1 MNDMT
6 AALLLISLI
15 ACVYALYK
23 TWSRS
28 SAFKN
33 GLDYAN
39 KILNGSDEEKSLGR
53 CIEYVTNSREY
64 GDFDSGVKKAIAD
77 KIARSVAEKN
87 AQHGGNWYFCRI
99 NKKYRNREQ

>member
-6 AALLLISLI
+6 AILLLI
-15 ACVYALYK
+15 ACVYVLYK

-39 KILNGSDEEKSLGR
+39 KILDGSDEEKAL
-53 CIEYVTNSREY
+53 
-64 GDFDSGVKKAIAD
+64 
-77 KIARSVAEKN
+77 ARSVAEKN